1 MTHMD
6 TILITLM
13 TLMVTHWI
21 AAYFVC
27 RWDYRS
33 GSGSD
38 GGLGVLWIPII
49 GWGFLWFLAI
59 GGLIMWFGS
68 AQFKRWFY
76 GRHGSKSKA
85 ALRDVIG
92 ASNPNT
98 IGAITQRVTNGL
110 IINGLVTR
118 SFPTHY
124 TIWKK
129 S

>member
-1 MTHMD
+1 MTTMD
-6 TILITLM
+6 MILPITL
-13 TLMVTHWI
+13 TVLHWI
-21 AAYFVC
+21 AAYFIC

-38 GGLGVLWIPII
+38 RGLGVLWIPMI
-49 GWGFLWFLAI
+49 GWLMIWFLAI
-59 GGLIMWFGS
+59 GGLLLWLDGDS
-68 AQFKRWFY
+68 FKAWFY

-85 ALRDVIG
+85 ALRDVVQ

-110 IINGLVTR
+110 ILNGLVTR

>member
-1 MTHMD
+1 MD
-6 TILITLM
+6 LILPITL
-13 TLMVTHWI
+13 TVLHWI

-33 GSGSD
+33 SSISSD

-68 AQFKRWFY
+68 AQFKQWFY
-76 GRHGSKSKA
+76 GRHRSKSKA
-85 ALRDVIG
+85 ALRDVIRS
-92 ASNPNT
+92 SNPNT
-98 IGAITQRVTNGL
+98 IGAIANRVTNGL
-110 IINGLVTR
+110 ILNGLVTR